1 MTEGPEAFQDRAGET
16 NSAREEEPIP
26 GKTLQLLVQTPE
38 LSNLI
43 SCKFKPNLAGRK
55 QGCCKC

>member
-43 SCKFKPNLAGRK
+43 SCKFKPNVAGRK
-55 QGCCKC
+55 